1 MVELLARHWWAVALR
16 GFLAVAFGIVTLL
29 TPGLTLF
36 YLVLLFGGYAILE
49 GIFNMVSAVRA
60 PRHHWPLLLEGM
72 VGIIAGVLTFAW
84 PGITAL
90 FLLYLIAFWA
100 IFTGVLEITAGIRLR
115 RHLQNEWLLMLMGI
129 LSVLFGVLILRSPG
143 TGALA
148 IVLWIGSYALIFGG
162 TLIALAFRLRPL
174 AHAVE
179 GTTASSRAS

>member
-49 GIFNMVSAVRA
+49 GLFNLVSAVRA
-60 PRHHWPLLLEGM
+60 PRHHWPLLLEGT

-100 IFTGVLEITAGIRLR
+100 MFTGVLEITAGIRL
-115 RHLQNEWLLMLMGI
+115 LPAAELDDGLLD
-129 LSVLFGVLILRSPG
+129 VLALRSLVGRDRRRFVNWMAPYQG
-143 TGALA
+143 PTPSTALVTLGA
-148 IVLWIGSYALIFGG
+148 VALV
-162 TLIALAFRLRPL
+162 T
-174 AHAVE
+174 
-179 GTTASSRAS
+179 